1 MSGNGIKAKLRKAL
15 ARALLAPKS
24 NLLAERNEK
33 GYVMQG
39 KIVLAGCLKADALE
53 GV

>member
-39 KIVLAGCLKADALE
+39 
-53 GV
+53 